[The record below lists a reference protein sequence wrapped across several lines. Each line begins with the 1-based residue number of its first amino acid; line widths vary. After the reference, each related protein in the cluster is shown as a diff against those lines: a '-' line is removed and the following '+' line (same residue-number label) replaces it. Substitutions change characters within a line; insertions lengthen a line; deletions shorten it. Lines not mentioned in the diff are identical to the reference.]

1 MRLFICIVL
10 ISIVFAEDKIKSE
23 LKNVRV
29 LPFTKK
35 AEIMKYMK
43 KTVTKELGVKCNFC
57 HNIKN
62 FSSDENAHKLVAR
75 EMMSMVMNINK
86 NTMRPLELHE
96 VSCWVCHR
104 GQKHPDHI

>member
-1 MRLFICIVL
+1 MRLLMCIL
-10 ISIVFAEDKIKSE
+10 IISSAFAEDKIKSE

-57 HNIKN
+57 HNIKI
-62 FSSDENAHKLVAR
+62 FF
-75 EMMSMVMNINK
+75 
-86 NTMRPLELHE
+86 
-96 VSCWVCHR
+96 
-104 GQKHPDHI
+104 Q